1 VDEERPT
8 DAPDDWKAVT
18 SLGEPTRRVI
28 YDYVVSVGDW
38 VGRDQAAEATGLE
51 RGTAV
56 HHLDRLAADG
66 LLDVGFQRLTG
77 RQGPGAGRPAKLYR
91 RSHREFDVSLPPR
104 DYELAGRMLAEAV
117 DRARADGTAITDAVA
132 DVAREEGR
140 RVGQSIRSR
149 LRDSAG
155 KRARRAAVLT
165 ALEDLGYEP
174 KSGEGGSVVLKNC
187 PFHQL
192 AQTHTDL
199 VCGMNLCLLG
209 AAVES
214 AAATDLEVG
223 LVPSEGLC
231 CVRLR
236 PAETGRVSGP
246 GRT

>member
-1 VDEERPT
+1 MADEPATSPLDEWR
-8 DAPDDWKAVT
+8 AVT
-18 SLGEPTRRVI
+18 SLGEPTRRAI

-38 VGRDQAAEATGLE
+38 VGRDQAADATRLE

-66 LLDVGFQRLTG
+66 LLDVTFQRLSG

-91 RSHREFDVSLPPR
+91 RSRYEFEVSLPPR
-104 DYELAGRMLAEAV
+104 DYELAGRMLAKAV
-117 DRARADGTAITDAVA
+117 DRARADGTDITAAVA
-132 DVAREEGR
+132 DVAHNEGAR
-140 RVGQSIRSR
+140 IGESIRAR
-149 LRDSAG
+149 LPVSAG
-155 KRARRAAVLT
+155 KRARRDTVLT
-165 ALEDLGYEP
+165 ALAELGYEP
-174 KSGEGGSVVLKNC
+174 KAIEGGSIVLKNC

-192 AQTHTDL
+192 AQTHADL

-214 AAATDLEVG
+214 AGATDLEVG

-236 PAETGRVSGP
+236 PSA
-246 GRT
+246 